1 MFEIQGNSS
10 SSGNKSDSRIHN
22 SEADTN
28 PFAKTIAFQPSVLNG
43 MSHEMRTQMNAIVAF
58 SFLLK
63 DSTLIESEKEEFINQ
78 IYFTCEKLISLFEN
92 YLESAVVDT
101 GGSTNDIVNCNMNNL
116 LDQLIAEFRE
126 ILQKSGKNNIELI
139 TETQFSG
146 TNEICIDKNKIFRL
160 IRCLFHN
167 SLQNTNSGYIKIG
180 YYNTDN
186 EITFYVLDS
195 GQGYSKTRE
204 FLHTNDLSDSLGRY
218 QDLSSAINLS
228 LAKKLIQVL
237 HGSFSIRGNGTSG
250 TGIYFTVPVITQ
262 LKTDTPQKKFAKM
275 II

>member
-1 MFEIQGNSS
+1 MFDIQGNSS
-10 SSGNKSDSRIHN
+10 SSGNKSDTRIHN
-22 SEADTN
+22 TEADTN
-28 PFAKTIAFQPSVLNG
+28 PFSKTIAFQPSVLNG

-63 DSTLIESEKEEFINQ
+63 DNTLGESEKEEFINQ

-92 YLESAVVDT
+92 YLESAIVDT
-101 GGSTNDIVNCNMNNL
+101 GGTTNDVVNCNMNNL
-116 LDQLIAEFRE
+116 LDLLISEFRE

-146 TNEICIDKNKIFRL
+146 TNEVCIDKNKIFRL

-180 YYNTDN
+180 YYNTEN

-195 GQGYSKTRE
+195 GQGFSKTRE

-218 QDLSSAINLS
+218 QDLTSAINIS

-237 HGSFSIRGNGTSG
+237 QGSFSIRGNGTSG
-250 TGIYFTVPVITQ
+250 TGIYFSLPLKSQ
-262 LKTDTPQKKFAKM
+262 LKNDSAQKKYVKM

>member
-1 MFEIQGNSS
+1 
-10 SSGNKSDSRIHN
+10 
-22 SEADTN
+22 
-28 PFAKTIAFQPSVLNG
+28 
-43 MSHEMRTQMNAIVAF
+43 MSHEMRTHMNAIVAF
-58 SFLLK
+58 SFLLRESSLK
-63 DSTLIESEKEEFINQ
+63 ESEKEEFINQ

-92 YLESAVVDT
+92 YLETAIVDT
-101 GGSTNDIVNCNMNNL
+101 GGSNNEAVYCNMNNL
-116 LDQLIAEFRE
+116 LDSLISEFRE
-126 ILQKSGKNNIELI
+126 TLHKSGKNNIELI

-146 TNEICIDKNKIFRL
+146 TNEVCIDKNKIFRL

-167 SLQNTNSGYIKIG
+167 SLQNTSSGYIKIG

-195 GQGYSKTRE
+195 GQGFSKTRE

-218 QDLSSAINLS
+218 QDLPSAINIS

-250 TGIYFTVPVITQ
+250 TGIYFSLPVETQ
-262 LKTDTPQKKFAKM
+262 VKTETSPKRYVKM

>member
-1 MFEIQGNSS
+1 MFDIQGNSS
-10 SSGNKSDSRIHN
+10 SSGNKSDTRIHN
-22 SEADTN
+22 TEADTN
-28 PFAKTIAFQPSVLNG
+28 PFSKTIAFQPSVLNG

-63 DSTLIESEKEEFINQ
+63 DNTLRESEKEEFINQ

-92 YLESAVVDT
+92 YLESAIVDT
-101 GGSTNDIVNCNMNNL
+101 GGTTNDVVNCNMNNL
-116 LDQLIAEFRE
+116 LDLLISEFRE

-146 TNEICIDKNKIFRL
+146 TNEVCIDKNKIFRL

-180 YYNTDN
+180 YYNTEN

-195 GQGYSKTRE
+195 GQGFSKTRE

-218 QDLSSAINLS
+218 QDLTSAINIS
-228 LAKKLIQVL
+228 LAKKLIQVMQ
-237 HGSFSIRGNGTSG
+237 GSFSIRGNGTSG
-250 TGIYFTVPVITQ
+250 TGIYFSLPLKSQ
-262 LKTDTPQKKFAKM
+262 LKNDSAQKKYVKM

>member
-22 SEADTN
+22 TETDSN
-28 PFAKTIAFQPSVLNG
+28 PFSKTIAFQPSVLNG

-63 DSTLIESEKEEFINQ
+63 DNTLKESEKEEFINQ

-92 YLESAVVDT
+92 YLESAIVDT
-101 GGSTNDIVNCNMNNL
+101 GVSTNDIVNCNMNNL
-116 LDQLIAEFRE
+116 LDLLVSEFRE
-126 ILQKSGKNNIELI
+126 ILQKSGKDNIELI

-146 TNEICIDKNKIFRL
+146 TNEVCIDKNKIFRL

-167 SLQNTNSGYIKIG
+167 SLQNTSSGYIKIG
-180 YYNTDN
+180 YYSNAD

-195 GQGYSKTRE
+195 GQGFSKTRE
-204 FLHTNDLSDSLGRY
+204 FLQTNDLSDSLGRY
-218 QDLSSAINLS
+218 QDLSSAINIS

-250 TGIYFTVPVITQ
+250 TGIYFSLPVKTQ
-262 LKTDTPQKKFAKM
+262 LKTDSPQKKLVKM
-275 II
+275 VI